1 MEEINKMIEE
11 ERIVQEVKQAKEK
24 KDADEKVVIISGLH
38 SFDGVDNLTR
48 DDEAIYDVVT
58 KFVNLNYNPHD
69 DSQIIIGLVEQIKR
83 FGVLNIKQLE
93 KDLIIKIKELPI
105 TAHQVDSDKLRLGQ
119 LDAKNQLNGIGKKI
133 YLSFEGNYGY
143 ISEGEFKNSYLS
155 GFGRQMWS
163 SGYQRVG

>member
-69 DSQIIIGLVEQIKR
+69 DSQIIIGLVE
-83 FGVLNIKQLE
+83 
-93 KDLIIKIKELPI
+93 
-105 TAHQVDSDKLRLGQ
+105 
-119 LDAKNQLNGIGKKI
+119 
-133 YLSFEGNYGY
+133 
-143 ISEGEFKNSYLS
+143 
-155 GFGRQMWS
+155 
-163 SGYQRVG
+163 